1 MIEKTENIQKRFD
14 ELTELVSN
22 PEVIADQKE
31 WKKLMKERASLE
43 ELVLARQELIKLNE
57 ELEGIQKTLEN
68 EKDEEMIELFEDEE
82 KACKQKIDQSEENI
96 KIL

>member
-22 PEVIADQKE
+22 PEIIADQKE

-43 ELVLARQELIKLNE
+43 ELVSTRQELIELKNELNQ
-57 ELEGIQKTLEN
+57 IHKTL
-68 EKDEEMIELFEDEE
+68 
-82 KACKQKIDQSEENI
+82 
-96 KIL
+96 